1 MLLDLALKTLWR
13 RKLRSLLTILG
24 VASAIQL
31 YLMSNNIM
39 ATYDQDIRRQ
49 VNAFAGKIYIQQTV
63 QDVGA
68 GGDFPSMDSS
78 IEASTAAAMHA
89 VGGIDPAA
97 SSAVLFI
104 PLASSPRPNM
114 PPIYM
119 VVGITPGHEGAYL
132 GNVAVASGSAKLAD
146 SHSVILGPSAA
157 WHYRPEGADQSVSVG
172 GRVSISGVEFTVAA
186 ILASSSSLYNGAVIM
201 PLATAQDLFNRSET
215 VSAVILTATKLENLA
230 AVKKDVQNQYP
241 NLQVFNSEDLTQNA
255 NQILS
260 QQRMMFT
267 MIKNSVIL
275 AVIMMVMIVVVVAVM
290 EQRKD
295 IGTLRAVGA
304 GRGRILGYIGGQ
316 AVLLSLMG
324 GIVALPVSTLVNTYL
339 NFGLVFTPEEIVVQ
353 WMTIV
358 GGCVLIGLVAALLPA
373 WQAVRVNP
381 LEALQSE

>member
-1 MLLDLALKTLWR
+1 MLFDLALKTLWR

-49 VNAFAGKIYIQQTV
+49 VNAFAGKIYVQQTV

-68 GGDFPSMDSS
+68 GGDFPSLDSS
-78 IEASTAAAMHA
+78 IGASSAEAMLA

-104 PLASSPRPNM
+104 PLASSSRPNM
-114 PPIYM
+114 PPTYM
-119 VVGITPGHEGAYL
+119 AVGITPGNESAYL
-132 GNVAVASGSAKLAD
+132 GNIRVASGSARLA
-146 SHSVILGPSAA
+146 SAHSLILGSSAA
-157 WHYRPEGADQSVSVG
+157 WHFRPDGANQSVTAGDHVSVHG
-172 GRVSISGVEFTVAA
+172 EEFTVVG
-186 ILASSSSLYNGAVIM
+186 ILESSSTLYNGAVIM
-201 PLATAQDLFNRSET
+201 PLSTAQDLFNRPGT
-215 VSAVILTATKLENLA
+215 VSAVILTASKLENLA
-230 AVKKDVQNQYP
+230 TVKKEIQDGYS
-241 NLQVFNSEDLTQNA
+241 NLQVFNSEDLAQNA

-260 QQRMMFT
+260 QQRLMFA

-304 GRGRILGYIGGQ
+304 GKVRILGFVTGQ
-316 AVLLSLMG
+316 AVLLSLAG

-339 NFGLVFTPEEIVVQ
+339 NFGLVFSQAELVSQ

-358 GGCVLIGLVAALLPA
+358 GGCVLIGLAAAFLPA

-381 LEALQSE
+381 LEAMQSE

>member
-1 MLLDLALKTLWR
+1 MLFDLAFKTLWR

-39 ATYDQDIRRQ
+39 ATYDQDIQRQ

-78 IEASTAAAMHA
+78 IAAGSAGAMLG
-89 VGGIDPAA
+89 VGGIDPTA
-97 SSAVLFI
+97 SSAVVFI

-114 PPIYM
+114 PPLYM
-119 VVGITPGHEGAYL
+119 AVGITPGHESAFL
-132 GNVAVASGSAKLAD
+132 GNIAVGSGSAKLED
-146 SHSVILGPSAA
+146 SHNVILGSSAA

-172 GRVSISGVEFTVAA
+172 DRISIQGEEFSVTG
-186 ILASSSSLYNGAVIM
+186 ILNSSSSLYNGAVIM

-215 VSAVILTATKLENLA
+215 VSAVILTASKLENLPL
-230 AVKKDVQNQYP
+230 VKKEIQDQYP
-241 NLQVFNSEDLTQNA
+241 NLQVFNSEDLAQNA
-255 NQILS
+255 DQILS
-260 QQRMMFT
+260 QQRIMFV
-267 MIKNSVIL
+267 MIKNSVLL

-290 EQRKD
+290 EERRD

-304 GRGRILGYIGGQ
+304 GRVRILGFVAGQ
-316 AVLLSLMG
+316 AVLLCLIG
-324 GIVALPVSTLVNTYL
+324 GLVALPVSTLVNTYL
-339 NFGLVFTPEEIVVQ
+339 NFGLVFTPEEVVVQ
-353 WMTIV
+353 WITIV
-358 GGCVLIGLVAALLPA
+358 GGSVLIGLLAALLPA

>member
-1 MLLDLALKTLWR
+1 MLFDLALKTIWR

-39 ATYDQDIRRQ
+39 ATYDQDIQRQ

-78 IEASTAAAMHA
+78 ISAGSAEAMLG

-97 SSAVLFI
+97 SSAVVFI

-114 PPIYM
+114 PPLYM
-119 VVGITPGHEGAYL
+119 AVGITPGHESAFL
-132 GNVAVASGSAKLAD
+132 GNIAVGSGSAKLEDA
-146 SHSVILGPSAA
+146 HNVILGSSAA

-172 GRVSISGVEFTVAA
+172 DRISVQGEEFSVTG
-186 ILASSSSLYNGAVIM
+186 ILQSSSSLYNGAVIM

-215 VSAVILTATKLENLA
+215 VSAVILTASKLENLPL
-230 AVKKDVQNQYP
+230 VKKEIQGLYP
-241 NLQVFNSEDLTQNA
+241 NLQVFNSEDLAQNA

-260 QQRMMFT
+260 QQRTMFV

-290 EQRKD
+290 EERKD

-304 GRGRILGYIGGQ
+304 GRVRILGFVAGQ
-316 AVLLSLMG
+316 AVLLCLIG
-324 GIVALPVSTLVNTYL
+324 GLVALPISTLVNTYL
-339 NFGLVFTPEEIVVQ
+339 NFGLVFTPEEVVVQ
-353 WMTIV
+353 WITIV
-358 GGCVLIGLVAALLPA
+358 GGSVLIGLVAALLPA

>member
-1 MLLDLALKTLWR
+1 MLFDLAFKTLWR

-39 ATYDQDIRRQ
+39 ATYDQDIQRQ

-78 IEASTAAAMHA
+78 IATGSAEAMLD

-97 SSAVLFI
+97 SSAVVFI

-114 PPIYM
+114 PPLYM
-119 VVGITPGHEGAYL
+119 AVGVTPGHESAYL
-132 GNVAVASGSAKLAD
+132 GNIAVGSGSAKLED
-146 SHSVILGPSAA
+146 SQSVILGSSAA

-172 GRVSISGVEFTVAA
+172 DRISIQGEEFTVTG
-186 ILASSSSLYNGAVIM
+186 ILKSSSSLYNGAVIM

-215 VSAVILTATKLENLA
+215 VSAVILTASKLENLPL
-230 AVKKDVQNQYP
+230 VKKEIQDQYP
-241 NLQVFNSEDLTQNA
+241 NLQVFNSEDLAQNA

-260 QQRMMFT
+260 QQRTMFV

-290 EQRKD
+290 EERKD

-304 GRGRILGYIGGQ
+304 GKGMILGFVACQ
-316 AVLLSLMG
+316 AVLLCLLG
-324 GIVALPVSTLVNTYL
+324 GVVALPVSTLVNTYL
-339 NFGLVFTPEEIVVQ
+339 NFGLSFTREEIAVQ
-353 WMTIV
+353 WLMIV
-358 GGCVLIGLVAALLPA
+358 GGSVLIGLLSALLPA